1 MAKSLSTLGTE
12 VLSAIDTAQQE
23 TTSGMAIASET
34 LERRI
39 DGLERRLCGQYEE
52 INSLL
57 SISVGYPS
65 VYRKTCLLIPFLV

>member
-52 INSLL
+52 INSL
-57 SISVGYPS
+57 SQSQ
-65 VYRKTCLLIPFLV
+65 